1 MREELRHKHRKAK
14 DFKSMLLKAI
24 DGLVAHGLLLCDKD
38 PRKEMRP
45 KKKRRKN
52 QAAQGAEEPEAAAD
66 APASGEQKEVAASR
80 VVLSLRKPALAEL
93 TEEAEAERCRL
104 GVGKDHFP

>member
-52 QAAQGAEEPEAAAD
+52 QAAHAA
-66 APASGEQKEVAASR
+66 GEQKEVAASR